1 MPRALR
7 HRLAWA
13 RRGAVAVEFAILAT
27 LLLTLIFAIIS
38 FGIQFGARLVATQA
52 ASEGARASVAGLTA
66 AERTSLANT
75 AVTSM
80 LTRYGGLASAQQVV
94 VTPVGNPVTR
104 MDVSVTLDISRF
116 GLQRLAAFV
125 PVMSDRPSA
134 TVSVQVGNF

>member
-1 MPRALR
+1 MSHALR
-7 HRLAWA
+7 RRLAWA
-13 RRGAVAVEFAILAT
+13 RRGSVALEFAVLAPI
-27 LLLTLIFAIIS
+27 LLTLIFAIIS

-75 AVTSM
+75 AVTTM
-80 LTRYGGLASAQQVV
+80 LTRYGGFASARQVV

-104 MDVSVTLDISRF
+104 MDVSVTLDISAF